1 VVHRVIPEASDKAR
15 NTIHG
20 TVHIIVRVAINSDGT
35 VSSADLDS
43 PAVSQYFADLALKAA
58 RQWQFAPSAGASA
71 VLRFDFT
78 NAATTAAVAR

>member
-1 VVHRVIPEASDKAR
+1 MIPEVSEKAR

-20 TVHIIVRVAINSDGT
+20 TVHIEVRVAINSDGT

-43 PAVSQYFADLALKAA
+43 PAVSQFFANLALKAA
-58 RQWQFAPSAGASA
+58 RQWQFAPSSGASA

-78 NAATTAAVAR
+78 NSAATASVAR